1 MCCPTGTWW
10 EPISSAR
17 SPYVVQAPNGR
28 AASAACKRLQS
39 RPPGASS
46 APGVGPGH
54 SAIALLASSSA
65 LAHEVFDPVARLE
78 RGVELDERLG
88 PEHALVEIGT
98 HVLAQPL
105 VADGD

>member
-39 RPPGASS
+39 RPPGYCKPGDEKWQKPKHGYPMGSQCQVRVVDQLASRS
-46 APGVGPGH
+46 LRTRLLQAG
-54 SAIALLASSSA
+54 ALLVG
-65 LAHEVFDPVARLE
+65 LRLVVV
-78 RGVELDERLG
+78 RGEQRC
-88 PEHALVEIGT
+88 T
-98 HVLAQPL
+98 
-105 VADGD
+105 